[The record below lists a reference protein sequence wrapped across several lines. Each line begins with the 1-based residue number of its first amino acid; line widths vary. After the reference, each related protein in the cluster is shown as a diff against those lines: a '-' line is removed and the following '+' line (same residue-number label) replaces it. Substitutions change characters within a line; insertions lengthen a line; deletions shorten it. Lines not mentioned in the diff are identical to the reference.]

1 MRRTALVLG
10 VVVLTAGCQ
19 GKAKGKG
26 KDQPANRDAAPAAA
40 AKPNA
45 GGARNPQRPPQ
56 IQPPLPVTSPPPDAE
71 TITGV
76 EGGPTAVIHIK
87 RLTPGTGPHPQRND
101 TVSLNFTGWRTS
113 GETFVTTT
121 VRKRPVQQSLARLA
135 PGFAAAVVSMKKG
148 ERAMM
153 WIPPELGYMGTPE
166 AAPETTIYEV
176 ELVDIEAGPPTPPN
190 VGAPPANAPRTASGA
205 PYEQVS
211 RGTGKE
217 KPRFHDLVTIRYSAW
232 TASGRLVDSTVVTK
246 QPEQT
251 FVFRKPPAIEEVLRT
266 MVVGEV
272 VRVWVPEPQ
281 IDVMPPLA
289 SGTLTYEIE
298 LLAVRAMT
306 PPPPVPRDV
315 AGPPADA
322 KKTARGVF
330 YKQLKPGAGTA
341 TPAPKDRVRVHYTGW
356 TTDGRLFDSSVVR
369 GEAAVMALDR
379 SLVGLADGL
388 GTMTIGSKARLWVP
402 VELAYENAPGAPK
415 GMLVFD
421 VDLLDILPPAP
432 SPATKTP

>member
-1 MRRTALVLG
+1 MRRSALVLCL
-10 VVVLTAGCQ
+10 VLTTAC
-19 GKAKGKG
+19 KGKG
-26 KDQPANRDAAPAAA
+26 TDKDKARAANRDAAPAAA
-40 AKPNA
+40 AQANA
-45 GGARNPQRPPQ
+45 GGARDPQRAPQ
-56 IQPPLPVTSPPPDAE
+56 VQPPLPVTSPPAGAE

-87 RLTPGTGPHPQRND
+87 RLTAGTGPHPQRND

-166 AAPETTIYEV
+166 TAPETTVYEV

-205 PYEQVS
+205 PYEHVT
-211 RGTGKE
+211 RGPGKE
-217 KPRFHDLVTIRYSAW
+217 KPRFHDLVTIKYSAW
-232 TASGRLVDSTVVTK
+232 MASGRLVDSTVVTK

-266 MVVGEV
+266 MVVGDV
-272 VRVWVPEPQ
+272 VRVWVPEQQ

-298 LLAVRAMT
+298 LLALRAMT
-306 PPPPVPRDV
+306 PPPPVPKDV
-315 AGPPADA
+315 AAPPADA

-330 YKQLKPGAGTA
+330 YKQLKPGTGTT
-341 TPAPKDRVRVHYTGW
+341 TPAGKDRVKVHYTGW
-356 TTDGRLFDSSVVR
+356 TTDGRLFDSSIVR
-369 GEAAVMALDR
+369 GEVAVMALDR